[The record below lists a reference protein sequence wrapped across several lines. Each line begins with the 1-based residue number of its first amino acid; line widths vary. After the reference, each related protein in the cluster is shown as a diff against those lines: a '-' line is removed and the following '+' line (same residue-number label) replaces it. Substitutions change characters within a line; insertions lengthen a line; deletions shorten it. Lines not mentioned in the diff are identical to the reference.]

1 MSTATLHRETF
12 LPGVHPE
19 QLAQILDLF
28 RAPVTDDEAP
38 APRYFLS
45 GADPNDQ
52 VEIPAE
58 IHQVLHQ
65 VVEAMQQGLAVTVVP
80 QTMVLTTQ
88 QAADLLGVSRPTLIK
103 LLDSDQIPY
112 ERIGTHRRIQL
123 RDLLTYREQRRAAQY
138 AALDATS
145 APIDDEEDA
154 ATVLAGLRAARTVI
168 AQRRREKE
176 GRTLPRERPI
186 EQTGE
191 RS

>member
-19 QLAQILDLF
+19 QLAQILDLL
-28 RAPVTDDEAP
+28 RVPVTDNEAP

-58 IHQVLHQ
+58 VHRVLHQ

-112 ERIGTHRRIQL
+112 ERINTHRRIQL
-123 RDLLTYREQRRAAQY
+123 PDLLTYREQRRAAQY
-138 AALDATS
+138 AALEATS
-145 APIDDEEDA
+145 APIDDEDDA
-154 ATVLAGLRAARTVI
+154 ATVLADLREARKVI
-168 AQRRREKE
+168 AQHRREKE
-176 GRTLPRERPI
+176 GRTLR
-186 EQTGE
+186 T
-191 RS
+191 